1 MVIETRQRSTVQQ
14 PCGPRADRTA
24 GPGGPGLGPEALEAV
39 RRREPEALG
48 EFFDAYFDRMY
59 GLAYRLLGQHA
70 LAEDVLQEVF
80 LKVHR
85 AAPNLDPTRDPGP
98 WLTAVTRN
106 ACREHWR
113 RRRRRIDESSRTL
126 DDGSGLGE
134 TLTSEDG
141 GPEQDT
147 LRAEEQ
153 RVLEDALMRLSPG
166 LREVVVLHDYQG
178 LNHEEIAKVL
188 GTRSA
193 TVRKRYSRA
202 LARLRRF
209 LRGVAG

>member
-1 MVIETRQRSTVQQ
+1 
-14 PCGPRADRTA
+14 
-24 GPGGPGLGPEALEAV
+24 
-39 RRREPEALG
+39 
-48 EFFDAYFDRMY
+48 MY
-59 GLAYRLLGQHA
+59 GLAYRLLGRHA

-80 LKVHR
+80 LKIHR
-85 AAPNLDPTRDPGP
+85 AAPEIDPTRDPGP

-113 RRRRRIDESSRTL
+113 RLSRRIDQSSRTL

-134 TLTSEDG
+134 TLTSDDG

-147 LRAEEQ
+147 LRAEQE
-153 RVLEDALMRLSPG
+153 RVLGDALMRLSPG

-178 LNHEEIAKVL
+178 LNHEEIAKLL
-188 GTRSA
+188 GKRSA

-202 LARLRRF
+202 LARLRRI
-209 LRGVAG
+209 LRGVLG

>member
-1 MVIETRQRSTVQQ
+1 M
-14 PCGPRADRTA
+14 
-24 GPGGPGLGPEALEAV
+24 

-48 EFFDAYFDRMY
+48 EFFDAYFDQMY
-59 GLAYRLLGQHA
+59 SLAYRLLGRHA

-85 AAPNLDPTRDPGP
+85 AAPELDPTRDPGP
-98 WLTAVTRN
+98 WLTVVTRN

-113 RRRRRIDESSRTL
+113 RRGRRIDDSSRTL
-126 DDGSGLGE
+126 DDGSRLGE
-134 TLTSEDG
+134 TLASEDG

-147 LRAEEQ
+147 LRAEQE
-153 RVLEDALMRLSPG
+153 RTLEDALMRLSAG

-178 LNHEEIAKVL
+178 LNHEEIAKIL
-188 GTRSA
+188 GKKSA

-202 LARLRRF
+202 LARLQRL
-209 LRGVAG
+209 LRGVLG